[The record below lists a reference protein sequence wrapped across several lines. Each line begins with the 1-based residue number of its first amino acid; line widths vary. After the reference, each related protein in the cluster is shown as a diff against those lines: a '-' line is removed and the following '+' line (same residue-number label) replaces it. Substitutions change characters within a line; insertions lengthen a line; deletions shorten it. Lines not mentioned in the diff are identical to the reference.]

1 MRFRWDWLRPVVTA
15 PYVPTI
21 GPVHPSV
28 LTDDLFADTLRAA
41 GSRRFLPYDK
51 DLRWSDTKDES
62 VLTDAVVHGR
72 GETLIPTHLAR
83 GAGTIKVYAYGV
95 EPGSHIAAADL
106 AQKLA
111 ADHGANR
118 ARVVRFL
125 GPEYATRFAQGTR
138 IQLKDFSTGACPP
151 PGHPL
156 TTFTDLPAELR
167 QDFTGFAEEMAN
179 DGFAFLHSRMQAGAV
194 GPVLVAVTGGRV
206 AGAIGPME
214 IRPDAIGQPQLMPQY
229 FGVRSE
235 HRGYGFGR
243 ALWRAAMRWGQENGA
258 EYQLLQT
265 EVGGVSDTLCQAE
278 GLKSLGFVVTTPAR

>member
-51 DLRWSDTKDES
+51 DLRWSGTKDES
-62 VLTDAVVHGR
+62 VLTDAVVHR
-72 GETLIPTHLAR
+72 PGETLIPTHLAR

-95 EPGSHIAAADL
+95 EPGSHIAAAEL

-111 ADHGANR
+111 ADHGASR
-118 ARVVRFL
+118 ARIVRFL
-125 GPEYATRFAQGTR
+125 GPEYASRFAQGVR
-138 IQLKDFSTGACPP
+138 IQLKDFSSGACPP
-151 PGHPL
+151 PARPL
-156 TTFTDLPAELR
+156 STFADLSLDLR
-167 QDFTGFAEEMAN
+167 EDFASFSEEMAN
-179 DGFAFLHSRMQAGAV
+179 DGFAFLYTRMQANAV
-194 GPVLVAVTGGRV
+194 GPVLVATTGGQV

-214 IRPDAIGQPQLMPQY
+214 IRPDAIGRTQLMPQY
-229 FGVRSE
+229 FGVRTE
-235 HRGYGFGR
+235 HRGHGFGR

-258 EYQLLQT
+258 AYQLLQT
-265 EVGGVSDTLCQAE
+265 EVGGASDSLCQAE
-278 GLKSLGFVVTTPAR
+278 GLTSLGFVVTTTAR